1 MSSELAELTAAEK
14 ALAEVETPVDAKG
27 LYDKLEAL
35 SQYAQRYRLDHEQ
48 QQKIARVKLATARKG
63 GGLLKETVQ
72 HQGGTVAP
80 GDRIPSGFT
89 KTMSSRWQSLADIPK
104 NEWGRFLAQH
114 DELTMKAALRL
125 AREIM
130 LRLERERQEVQAR
143 LELGDNQPELAVAD
157 IRTWNPGTVDAIVTD
172 PPYIG
177 DAIPLY
183 EALRD
188 FALRTLREGG
198 ALVVMTWQAI
208 LPDVLNALEHPELA
222 YRWTICWHY
231 EHSANTVDYKRR
243 VFDRWKPVLVFH
255 RGAMPTDV
263 SMIADWISSPAPA
276 KDLHDWQQSL
286 PGFEQLVRSFSTP
299 GDLVCDPFLGGGT
312 TALAALAHTRRFA
325 GCDIDAAAIE
335 TTRRRLAA

>member
-14 ALAEVETPVDAKG
+14 ALAEVETPADAKD

-63 GGLLKETVQ
+63 GGILAE
-72 HQGGTVAP
+72 
-80 GDRIPSGFT
+80 SGFT
-89 KTMSSRWQSLADIPK
+89 TRPVRQLPEGFTKAMSSRWQSLADIPK
-104 NEWGRFLAQH
+104 DEWGRFLAQH
-114 DELTMKAALRL
+114 DELTLKAALRL
-125 AREIM
+125 AREFA
-130 LRLERERQEVQAR
+130 LRVEREQLEVQAK
-143 LELGDNQPELAVAD
+143 LEIGDNQPTLAVAD
-157 IRTWNPGTVDAIVTD
+157 VKTWDPGTVDAIITD

-177 DAIPLY
+177 DSIPLY

-188 FALRTLREGG
+188 FALRTLRQGG
-198 ALVVMTWQAI
+198 ALAVMTWQAI
-208 LPDVLNALEHPELA
+208 LPDVLKALEHSELA

-255 RGAMPTDV
+255 RGAMPADAP
-263 SMIADWISSPAPA
+263 MIADWISSPAPA

-286 PGFEQLVRSFSTP
+286 PGFEQLVRSLSTP

-312 TALAALAHTRRFA
+312 TALAALAHTRRFT
-325 GCDIDAAAIE
+325 GCDMDPTAIE
-335 TTRRRLAA
+335 TTERRLTA